1 VNALWQCAVCETVNH
16 GGRSCAA
23 CGAPLTRRSAAA
35 TAVRSRLGPAPAPPT
50 AAAPLP
56 EPVQRAINRE
66 PIDETEWLD
75 DPAVFDMLSWA
86 PDERRSTSRFG
97 FWGPVPYYSTR
108 TRGGS
113 EVSVGGC
120 CLLIPLVSL
129 VGAGAASWALARGR
143 PARAS
148 GPRRAVR

>member
-1 VNALWQCAVCETVNH
+1 MNGLWQCAVCETVNH

-35 TAVRSRLGPAPAPPT
+35 TALRSRVTRPPAPP
-50 AAAPLP
+50 AVAAPLP
-56 EPVQRAINRE
+56 EPVRRAINRE
-66 PIDETEWLD
+66 PIDEAEWLYEEPGID
-75 DPAVFDMLSWA
+75 VLSWA
-86 PDERRSTSRFG
+86 PDERRSAGRFG

-108 TRGGS
+108 TRRGS

-129 VGAGAASWALARGR
+129 VGAGAASWALTRGLGVVGR
-143 PARAS
+143 TGS
-148 GPRRAVR
+148 

>member
-1 VNALWQCAVCETVNH
+1 VNGVWQCAVCETVNH
-16 GGRSCAA
+16 GGRTCAA

-35 TAVRSRLGPAPAPPT
+35 TAVRSRVRRPPAPP

-56 EPVQRAINRE
+56 EPVRRAIRRE
-66 PIDETEWLD
+66 PIDEEEWISEE
-75 DPAVFDMLSWA
+75 PGFDVLPWA
-86 PDERRSTSRFG
+86 ADERRSAGRFG

-120 CLLIPLVSL
+120 CLLIPLLGL
-129 VGAGAASWALARGR
+129 VGAGAASWVLTRVTGLVAPTR
-143 PARAS
+143 S
-148 GPRRAVR
+148 

>member
-1 VNALWQCAVCETVNH
+1 MNTLWQCAVCETVNH

-35 TAVRSRLGPAPAPPT
+35 TAVRSRIAPRPARP
-50 AAAPLP
+50 AAAASLP
-56 EPVQRAINRE
+56 EPVKRAINRE
-66 PIDETEWLD
+66 PIDEVAWRD
-75 DPAVFDMLSWA
+75 DPSVLDMLSWA
-86 PDERRSTSRFG
+86 PDDDRPASRFG

-108 TRGGS
+108 TSRGS

-143 PARAS
+143 DDG
-148 GPRRAVR
+148 GPTGF